1 LFITNYRFKSS
12 TQINSW
18 TFAVIA
24 WTWHISCLI
33 GDDVVPRILCSCAML
48 RWLSS
53 RRLVCRSLCAS
64 VGLARWF
71 PALEVAPLVGGRV
84 PVELP
89 RTWPRPGNFC
99 CYNWSLVIHVKKNQQ
114 SAWDLLR
121 N

>member
-1 LFITNYRFKSS
+1 MVKLHYVTLVTLQGPLMLDVSYFPKDP
-12 TQINSW
+12 
-18 TFAVIA
+18 V
-24 WTWHISCLI
+24 LI

-53 RRLVCRSLCAS
+53 RRLVCKSLCAS

-89 RTWPRPGNFC
+89 RT
-99 CYNWSLVIHVKKNQQ
+99 
-114 SAWDLLR
+114 
-121 N
+121 